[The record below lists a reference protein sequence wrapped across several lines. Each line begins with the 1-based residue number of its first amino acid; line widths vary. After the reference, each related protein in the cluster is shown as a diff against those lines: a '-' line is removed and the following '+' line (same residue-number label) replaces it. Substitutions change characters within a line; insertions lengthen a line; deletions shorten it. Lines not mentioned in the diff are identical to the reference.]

1 MARLGVTKMI
11 DRTFKTGPR
20 RIFSVVYRSMPE
32 GLVDVVDALRSY
44 RCSSATN
51 RPIFLHIPKTGGIT
65 VSRQIY
71 GKEVLHNRQSVVEK
85 LFDLHDSLRFVAIMR
100 EPIQRFISAAN
111 FIRTGGTMERRADYF
126 RYYDDIDWEDIESIF
141 FALLDKKL
149 SKIDPVFRPQSFYL
163 DGNLD
168 NLRIYTIDNIE
179 VMLRQEFGIALS
191 SPLQIFNRS
200 TNFFSANDLSIS
212 LRTRLKE
219 FYESDF
225 VLSEK
230 KGLNFRGRDRDASFN
245 NHTSF

>member
-141 FALLDKKL
+141 FAFHFQFKKFARHNRDICNSKSLL
-149 SKIDPVFRPQSFYL
+149 KIYCLPASHSVSNLLYSYALTSFFWFLHAHVVF
-163 DGNLD
+163 
-168 NLRIYTIDNIE
+168 LRICP
-179 VMLRQEFGIALS
+179 V
-191 SPLQIFNRS
+191 P
-200 TNFFSANDLSIS
+200 S
-212 LRTRLKE
+212 LTL
-219 FYESDF
+219 
-225 VLSEK
+225 
-230 KGLNFRGRDRDASFN
+230 
-245 NHTSF
+245 